1 MKAKSLLQYVNDL
14 FPDIVA
20 VAQDET
26 GHVYF
31 YTTTKLEFAVDAWFI
46 QEEGEALKHNPL
58 YNKDIEWDSNNWK
71 ECIET
76 IEIKNKQN
84 ESN

>member
-1 MKAKSLLQYVNDL
+1 MKAKQLLQYVNDL

-31 YTTTKLEFAVDAWFI
+31 YTTTKLEIDGDAWFI

-58 YNKDIEWDSNNWK
+58 YNKDIKWNSDDWTK
-71 ECIET
+71 CIET
-76 IEIKNKQN
+76 IEI
-84 ESN
+84 

>member
-20 VAQDET
+20 VAQDSE
-26 GHVYF
+26 GEVYF
-31 YTTTKLEFAVDAWFI
+31 YNNTDI
-46 QEEGEALKHNPL
+46 EAYPNSGVWRANSNCDYIRHNPL
-58 YNKDIEWDSNNWK
+58 YNKDIQWDSNNWK

-76 IEIKNKQN
+76 IEI
-84 ESN
+84 